1 MSKLGEALIKGLQD
15 ALAYER
21 GEIEL
26 RTSTVGLNEKGE
38 LVKYEGTN
46 REVAA
51 PGGKMMRD
59 GQSNIGAGETMG
71 KEERVEVEADGK
83 RELDVGGEALDKVP
97 KKKKSLIHR
106 WQEIKKSLDN
116 KSAILDLDS
125 LTEDEQEQPEDA
137 STQPNPESDEDGGAV
152 PDDQE
157 QSTDD
162 ARPEWLPEGV
172 EHEGEQGQAEEGQEE
187 GGGEEEE
194 PQEDEDSEAAE
205 QEIEEGLRQM
215 GHSEAEIKH
224 IIHGHMVPQVDP
236 VDRAKVEHES
246 FKTEHDNQAH
256 EKEMAIRDEESK
268 IETDHAKRMKE
279 VEYARAQKE
288 AGETDMELE
297 HKKRLQELE
306 YNKAK
311 EESSVNDAKME
322 SEHKKR
328 LQDLEYEKAKAE
340 SSFNEAKVQADHKK
354 RMLDLEY
361 ENAKKA
367 KQLELEFKQKEYD
380 MKLKHSEQLAQE
392 KHKAAMETAKQD
404 AKMQAEQKKQEMK
417 LGAETKKMEVHQK
430 HHEKKSELEQRAVD
444 HEEDMKIKAKQSEE
458 DRKLRAK
465 ETAQQRAKASASDKK
480 VKKSD
485 DEADDLQKAA
495 PSWKHSKSMING
507 QSISSISHPEHG
519 VISVLPNEAGGFD
532 MKHTG
537 PSIGGGGAKNLGS
550 FKDSSALKGALGDY
564 MESLTGPVQLTHP
577 KPKLSVVPNS
587 PADQRIPAAA
597 KPVVGAPAAPKQA
610 SSFGSNMPHKR
621 KLYDPDLSG
630 NVAKAEQA
638 SRGEEWR
645 SQQDSN
651 HEPHEDEPAD
661 EESKGEKSNIAEDEK
676 KDAKMQL
683 GVSTVNSHNKSKYR
697 GDKENV
703 E

>member
-1 MSKLGEALIKGLQD
+1 MGKLGQALIKGLQD

-21 GEIEL
+21 GEIQL
-26 RTSTVGLNEKGE
+26 RTSKLE
-38 LVKYEGTN
+38 KYEGTN

-59 GQSNIGAGETMG
+59 GESGIGAGETMG

-83 RELDVGGEALDKVP
+83 RELDVGAEPLDKKP
-97 KKKKSLIHR
+97 KKKDLISR

-125 LTEDEQEQPEDA
+125 LSADDEEQPGDA

-157 QSTDD
+157 ESTDD

-172 EHEGEQGQAEEGQEE
+172 EHEGEQGEAEEGQEE
-187 GGGEEEE
+187 GGGEEE

-224 IIHGHMVPQVDP
+224 IVHGHMVPQVDP
-236 VDRAKVEHES
+236 VDQAKVEHES
-246 FKTEHDNQAH
+246 FKTEHDNQSH

-340 SSFNEAKVQADHKK
+340 SSFNEAKVEQDHKK

-392 KHKAAMETAKQD
+392 KHKAAMESAKQD
-404 AKMQAEQKKQEMK
+404 AKAQADQKKQEMQ
-417 LGAETKKMEVHQK
+417 LNGQTKKMEMHQK

-444 HEEDMKIKAKQSEE
+444 HEEDMKIKAKQSED
-458 DRKLRAK
+458 DRKLKAK
-465 ETAQQRAKASASDKK
+465 ETATQRAKESASSKK

-485 DEADDLQKAA
+485 DEADDLQKAVG
-495 PSWKHSKSMING
+495 WKHSKSMING
-507 QSISSISHPEHG
+507 QPISSITHPEHG
-519 VISVLPNEAGGFD
+519 VISVLPNESGGFD

-587 PADQRIPAAA
+587 PAEQRIPAAA
-597 KPVVGAPAAPKQA
+597 KPVVGAPAAPKQQREFSVA
-610 SSFGSNMPHKR
+610 PHKR

-630 NVAKAEQA
+630 NVAKSEQA

-661 EESKGEKSNIAEDEK
+661 EESKGEKSNIAEAEA

-683 GVSTVNSHNKSKYR
+683 GVSTVNSRNKSKYR
-697 GDKENV
+697 GDKENGG
-703 E
+703 